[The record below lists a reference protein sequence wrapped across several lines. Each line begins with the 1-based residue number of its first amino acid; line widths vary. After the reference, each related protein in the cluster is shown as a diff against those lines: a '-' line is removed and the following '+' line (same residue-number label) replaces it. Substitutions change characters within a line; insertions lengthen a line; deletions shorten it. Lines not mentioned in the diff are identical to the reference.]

1 MTTATD
7 GSDGD
12 GLPLRVVE
20 RTLGAAGGR
29 HGPRT
34 GRPVAGR
41 IAAALALVSVLGLGA
56 ILVTRVLPGPFAPA
70 AAPAETPP
78 PRPAIVLGLG
88 RIVPEGDV
96 LTLAPPFG
104 AGDARIAALHVDEG
118 ERVAAGALL
127 ATMDNE
133 RALAAAVESAR
144 ATVAAREAVLAQVR
158 VAVRAGRDEARAA
171 LARAEAT
178 ARNADRAF
186 LRTETLG
193 ARGTATDATVDL
205 RRAARDEAAREIER
219 QRATLSRYDADDP
232 ETQADVVV
240 ARRNL
245 DAARTD
251 LARAEADLD
260 KAHVRAPRAGTVLTL
275 HARPGERPG
284 TQGILTFGDV
294 DAMTV
299 EIEIHQSTVGR
310 VAVGDTV
317 EIAGDALPRRLA
329 GTVTRIGMEVVR
341 QALVDTSP
349 AANTDARV
357 VKVTARLDAEGSAAA
372 RAFTNLQV
380 RARIAVRTVP

>member
-1 MTTATD
+1 MTATTD
-7 GSDGD
+7 GSDGN

-20 RTLGAAGGR
+20 RTPDTAGVRQGARSAR
-29 HGPRT
+29 SI
-34 GRPVAGR
+34 AGR
-41 IAAALALVSVLGLGA
+41 FAAALALASLLGLGA
-56 ILVTRVLPGPFAPA
+56 ILIARLLAGPLAPVV
-70 AAPAETPP
+70 APAEAPP
-78 PRPAIVLGLG
+78 SRPPTVLGLG

-118 ERVAAGALL
+118 DRVAAGALL

-133 RALAAAVESAR
+133 RPLAAAVESAR

-186 LRTETLG
+186 LRTETLR
-193 ARGTATDATVDL
+193 ARETATDATVDQ

-232 ETQADVVV
+232 EAQADVVV

-251 LARAEADLD
+251 LARADADLD

-284 TQGILTFGDV
+284 ALGILTFGDV

-310 VAVGDTV
+310 IAVGDTV
-317 EIAGDALPRRLA
+317 EIASDALPRRLA

-357 VKVTARLDAEGSAAA
+357 VRVTARLDAEGSTVA